1 MSRGRRRWLSQLSKL
16 ELRVGGSRVEHEI
29 GTSLLCLFVLVGSSI
44 GWKDV
49 SISEEELNLLGSLP
63 KTLMACFVCLSPPST
78 PSHSSLFMLLYIYMK
93 TNFFQLL

>member
-1 MSRGRRRWLSQLSKL
+1 MSRGRRRWLSQLGKL
-16 ELRVGGSRVEHEI
+16 ELGVGGSRMEHEI

-63 KTLMACFVCLSPPST
+63 KTLMACFVCLSPTST